1 MKCVEIYA
9 EFNIKD
15 GQPYRSAFDFAEV
28 QWRDEPYLEF
38 DDSEVTKDDTII
50 VSAVR
55 KGYKYFES
63 DSPVELLIVYEFKG
77 MNGTLKAIIKGED
90 VYMAESW
97 FIDELM
103 HRFTNKHNYFSNLKM
118 WVEANEVSA

>member
-9 EFNIKD
+9 EFDIKD
-15 GQPYRSAFDFAEV
+15 GRQYRSAFDFAEV

-38 DDSEVTKDDTII
+38 EDSEVTKDDTII

-55 KGYKYFES
+55 KDYQYFK
-63 DSPVELLIVYEFKG
+63 DNPPVDLMIVYEFKG

-103 HRFTNKHNYFSNLKM
+103 HRFTGERNYFSNLKM
-118 WVEANEVSA
+118 YVEAYEVSA